1 MSAQGAWLSQIAPG
15 AALTLSPPAVPADV
29 AFEVVELPGKGKGVV
44 STRAIQAGELILAEA
59 PAFTT
64 GMRRTEPMI
73 AAAVDKLSA
82 SDRLIFHSL
91 ALSDNKAALG
101 SLLGRMETNGIE
113 MASASGA
120 SQQGL
125 FLLGSRFNHS
135 CTPNVARTWDGGLGK
150 ERFVA
155 SVDIDKGVEL
165 EIYYDGLYKRQHER
179 QHELHDKFGFWC
191 KCRACVFTGT
201 ELADSDRRRIRIDE
215 TRDDLP
221 QLISQPARFVKL
233 AKVALAALE
242 REGLYTGRAAFAYDC
257 FQASVAWSD
266 LEAAKLWAAR
276 NLELQKREAGVGSS
290 EYKRIETL
298 KANPRAHGS
307 WGVFGRKQAVERP

>member
-1 MSAQGAWLSQIAPG
+1 MAAQ
-15 AALTLSPPAVPADV
+15 VPADL

-44 STRAIQAGELILAEA
+44 STRAIKAGELILAES

-73 AAAVDKLSA
+73 TAAVDKLSA
-82 SDRLIFHSL
+82 SDRLVFHSL

-101 SLLGRMETNGIE
+101 PFLGRMETNGIE
-113 MASASGA
+113 MASATGA
-120 SQQGL
+120 PQQGL

-135 CTPNVARTWDGGLGK
+135 CTPNICRTWDGGLGK

-155 SVDIDKGVEL
+155 SVDIDQDIEL
-165 EIYYDGLYKRQHER
+165 EIYYDALYKRQHER
-179 QHELHDKFGFWC
+179 QNELHAKFGFWC
-191 KCRACVFTGT
+191 KCRACCLTGA
-201 ELADSDRRRIRIDE
+201 ELADSDQRRAKIDT
-215 TRDDLP
+215 TRQVLP
-221 QLISQPARFVKL
+221 QLIAQPARFVQL
-233 AKVALAALE
+233 AKEALTALE
-242 REGLYTGRAAFAYDC
+242 HEGIYTGRGPFAYDC

-290 EYKRIETL
+290 EFKRMEAL
-298 KANPRAHGS
+298 KANPKAHRS
-307 WGVFGRKQAVERP
+307 WGAFGRKQKVEHP